1 VSRLE
6 PERVF
11 AWNVVDP
18 DQPGAQWSFELEPI
32 GRTVR
37 LRQRVVMGPGVSGT
51 SAMIRKRPERE
62 QPILERRLAQLK
74 AAMQATV
81 TGIRD
86 MAEGRPGQYR

>member
-1 VSRLE
+1 
-6 PERVF
+6 
-11 AWNVVDP
+11 
-18 DQPGAQWSFELEPI
+18 
-32 GRTVR
+32 
-37 LRQRVVMGPGVSGT
+37 MGPGVSGT